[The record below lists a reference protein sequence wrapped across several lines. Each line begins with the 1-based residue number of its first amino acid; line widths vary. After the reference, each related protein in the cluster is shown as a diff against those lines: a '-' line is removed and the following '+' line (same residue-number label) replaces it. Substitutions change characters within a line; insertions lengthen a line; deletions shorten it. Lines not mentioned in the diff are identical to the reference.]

1 MPSNH
6 DGPQHEGLWEA
17 GDTHCRAVPL
27 PFLALEE
34 LLSSLNFSARAGGEV
49 SLASRMKEVVV
60 FVFTPAELSLSLLL
74 LLTFS

>member
-1 MPSNH
+1 MDPSMRASGRLVTH
-6 DGPQHEGLWEA
+6 IA
-17 GDTHCRAVPL
+17 GWCPL

-49 SLASRMKEVVV
+49 SLASRMKDVVI
-60 FVFTPAELSLSLLL
+60 FVFTPADLSLSLLL